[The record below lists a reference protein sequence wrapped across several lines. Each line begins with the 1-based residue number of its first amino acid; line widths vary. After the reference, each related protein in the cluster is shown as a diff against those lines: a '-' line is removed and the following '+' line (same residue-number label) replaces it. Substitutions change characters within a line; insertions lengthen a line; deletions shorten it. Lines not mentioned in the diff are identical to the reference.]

1 MALMTSMRTKM
12 HIVLWAVLILFLLSM
27 TVGGLVG
34 GANVIDQLLGKTN
47 PAEAVGVIN
56 GEKIPPDF
64 FNQLVS
70 QQLEQYRTSGQTVND
85 QMLDGIRNQ
94 VWDNIIQE
102 NLVAAEIEKMDITA
116 TDEEVLFHLQNN
128 PPQFLQT
135 MPAFQTNGQFDMQ
148 KYIEAINNPE
158 GNEWAPIEQ
167 IMKTNVIPNYKLQ
180 KILYSSISV
189 SDSEIHDEYIRRYVN
204 YTVDAIHVVENN
216 IDAADLEVTDNEIK
230 RAYNNRKDEFD
241 QPESRKMRFVYWKK
255 APTNSDTVSVYN
267 DALDII
273 EQINSGDDFTDLAN
287 LYSEDLGN
295 KDSQGL
301 PRGGDLGWIERGQ
314 MVKPFSD
321 AAFSARKGTVVGP
334 VLSQFGYHIIKV
346 IDKKN
351 VNGKTQ
357 VNAAHI
363 LLKIDFGAES
373 RDALRRDATLF
384 SYDAQDYGFD
394 AALDTHSVVASAVSI
409 TEDGILIDP
418 IGQLR
423 NGSRF
428 AFNSEIG
435 TVSSPMEN
443 DDYYAVFV
451 FESIIPE
458 GPSPLEEVEDQLK
471 QDIRKD
477 KVTNATKSVAS
488 DLRDQINKGTTFSDI
503 VAEGKG
509 YEVVTD
515 DSNVPNR
522 GFTSIGRSNFV
533 TGALLNAKNGD
544 VLGPLKTARGYAII
558 FVKEA
563 SEIDP
568 DEYEVKK
575 DILKTNLLSNKQN
588 QVFDNWLEQL
598 KDEADIED
606 FRKYHF

>member
-1 MALMTSMRTKM
+1 MATMTLIRTKM

-394 AALDTHSVVASAVSI
+394 AALDTHSVVASAVSV
-409 TEDGILIDP
+409 TEDDILIDP

-522 GFTSIGRSNFV
+522 GFISIGRSNFV

-558 FVKEA
+558 FVKEV

-568 DEYEVKK
+568 DEYEIKK

-588 QVFDNWLEQL
+588 QVFDNWLGQL

>member
-1 MALMTSMRTKM
+1 MAVMTSMRTKM

-47 PAEAVGVIN
+47 PAEAIGVVN

-85 QMLDGIRNQ
+85 QMLEGIRNR

-116 TDEEVLFHLQNN
+116 TDEEVIFHLQNN

-135 MPAFQTNGQFDMQ
+135 MPAFQINGKFDMQ
-148 KYIEAINNPE
+148 VYLDAINNPE

-167 IMKTNVIPNYKLQ
+167 IMKTSVIPNYKLQ
-180 KILYSSISV
+180 KILYSSISI

-216 IDAADLEVTDNEIK
+216 IDEPELEVTDDEIK
-230 RAYNNRKDEFD
+230 RTYNDRKDEFD

-255 APTNSDTVSVYN
+255 APTESDTTSIYY
-267 DALDII
+267 DALNLI
-273 EQINSGDDFTDLAN
+273 EQINSGDDFAGLAN
-287 LYSEDLGN
+287 LYSEDPGN
-295 KDSQGL
+295 SSAQGS
-301 PRGGDLGWIERGQ
+301 PKGGDLGWFERGQ

-351 VNGKTQ
+351 VSGKAQ

-394 AALDTHSVVASAVSI
+394 AALDTHTVVSTDVSV
-409 TEDGILIDP
+409 TETGINIAP

-423 NGSRF
+423 NASRF

-443 DDYYAVFV
+443 DEYYAVFI
-451 FESIIPE
+451 FESIIPA
-458 GPSPLEEVEDQLK
+458 GPSPLEDVEDQLK
-471 QDIRKD
+471 QDIRKN
-477 KVTNATKSVAS
+477 KITNATQAIAS
-488 DLRDQINKGTTFSDI
+488 DLRDKINKGTTFSDI
-503 VAEGKG
+503 TAEDKG
-509 YEVVTD
+509 YEVITD
-515 DSNVPNR
+515 DVNVPNR
-522 GFTSIGRSNFV
+522 GFTYIGRSNFV
-533 TGALLNAKNGD
+533 TGALLNAKNGN
-544 VLGPLKTARGYAII
+544 VLGPLKTARGYTII
-558 FVKEA
+558 FVKNVA
-563 SEIDP
+563 DIDP
-568 DEYEVKK
+568 DDYEVKK
-575 DILKTNLLSNKQN
+575 DILKQNLLSNKQN
-588 QVFDNWLEQL
+588 QVFDDWLEQL
-598 KDEADIED
+598 KDNADIED

>member
-1 MALMTSMRTKM
+1 MATMTLIRTKM

-56 GEKIPPDF
+56 GEKIPPEF

-94 VWDNIIQE
+94 VWENIIQE

-135 MPAFQTNGQFDMQ
+135 MPAFQTDGQFDMQ

-255 APTNSDTVSVYN
+255 AATNSDTISVYN
-267 DALDII
+267 DAVDII
-273 EQINSGDDFTDLAN
+273 EQINSGDNFTDLAN
-287 LYSEDLGN
+287 LYSEDPGN

-301 PRGGDLGWIERGQ
+301 PRGGDLGWFERGQ

-321 AAFSARKGTVVGP
+321 AAFSARKGAVVGP

-346 IDKKN
+346 IDRKN
-351 VNGKTQ
+351 VSGKAQ

-394 AALDTHSVVASAVSI
+394 AALDTHSVVASEVSV
-409 TEDGILIDP
+409 TEGGISIDP

-443 DDYYAVFV
+443 DDYYAVFI

-458 GPSPLEEVEDQLK
+458 GPSPLEEVEEQLK

-488 DLRDQINKGTTFSDI
+488 DLRNQINKGTTFFDI
-503 VAEGKG
+503 VAEGKE

-515 DSNVPNR
+515 DSNVLNR

-544 VLGPLKTARGYAII
+544 VLGPLKTVRGYTII
-558 FVKEA
+558 FVKEV

-575 DILKTNLLSNKQN
+575 DILKGNLLSNKQN
-588 QVFDNWLEQL
+588 QVFDNWLDQL
-598 KDEADIED
+598 KDNAEIED

>member
-1 MALMTSMRTKM
+1 MTLIRTKM

-148 KYIEAINNPE
+148 KYIDAINNPE

-189 SDSEIHDEYIRRYVN
+189 SDSEIHDEYIRRYVS
-204 YTVDAIHVVENN
+204 YTVDAIHIVENN

-394 AALDTHSVVASAVSI
+394 AALDTHSVVASAVSV
-409 TEDGILIDP
+409 TEDDILIDP

-522 GFTSIGRSNFV
+522 GFISIGRSNFV

-558 FVKEA
+558 FVKEV

-568 DEYEVKK
+568 DEYEIKK

>member
-1 MALMTSMRTKM
+1 MATMTLIRTKM

-189 SDSEIHDEYIRRYVN
+189 SDSEIHDEYIRRYVS
-204 YTVDAIHVVENN
+204 YTVDAIHIVENN

-394 AALDTHSVVASAVSI
+394 AALDTHSVVASAVSV
-409 TEDGILIDP
+409 TEDDILIDP

-522 GFTSIGRSNFV
+522 GFISIGRSNFV

-558 FVKEA
+558 FVKEV

-568 DEYEVKK
+568 DEYEIKK

-588 QVFDNWLEQL
+588 QVFDNWLGQL

>member
-1 MALMTSMRTKM
+1 MAVMTSIRTKM
-12 HIVLWAVLILFLLSM
+12 HIVLWGVLILFLLSM

-34 GANVIDQLLGKTN
+34 GANVIDQLLGKIN
-47 PAEAVGVIN
+47 PAEAIGVIN

-64 FNQLVS
+64 FNQLVN
-70 QQLEQYRTSGQTVND
+70 QQLEQYRANGQTVSD
-85 QMLDGIRNQ
+85 QMLEGIRNQ

-102 NLVAAEIEKMDITA
+102 NLVAAEIEKLDITA

-128 PPQFLQT
+128 PPPFLQT
-135 MPAFQTNGQFDMQ
+135 MPAFQTNGKFDMQ
-148 KYIEAINNPE
+148 KYLEAVNNPE
-158 GNEWAPIEQ
+158 GNEWAPVEQ

-204 YTVDAIHVVENN
+204 YTVDAIHVVESN
-216 IDAADLEVTDNEIK
+216 IDEAELEVTDNEIK

-241 QPESRKMRFVYWKK
+241 QLESRKMRFIYWKK
-255 APTNSDTVSVYN
+255 SPTNSDTVSVYN
-267 DALDII
+267 DAIDII
-273 EQINSGDDFTDLAN
+273 EQINSGDDFANLAN
-287 LYSEDLGN
+287 LYSEDPGN
-295 KDSQGL
+295 SPAQGS
-301 PRGGDLGWIERGQ
+301 PKGGDLGWFERGQ

-321 AAFSARKGTVVGP
+321 AAFNARKGTVIGP
-334 VLSQFGYHIIKV
+334 ILSQFGYHIIKV

-351 VNGKTQ
+351 VSGKAQ

-363 LLKIDFGAES
+363 LLKIEFGAES

-394 AALDTHSVVASAVSI
+394 AALDTHSVVATEVSV
-409 TEDGILIDP
+409 TETDISIDP

-423 NGSRF
+423 NASRF

-471 QDIRKD
+471 QEIRKD
-477 KVTNATKSVAS
+477 KLTNATKIIAS

-503 VAEGKG
+503 VAENKG
-509 YEVVTD
+509 YEVITD
-515 DSNVPNR
+515 ASDVLNR

-558 FVKEA
+558 FVKEV

-568 DEYEVKK
+568 DEYEIKK
-575 DILKTNLLSNKQN
+575 DILKQNLFSNKQN

-598 KDEADIED
+598 KDKADIKD